1 MYSINIERTL
11 FFIDNKK
18 IKSFDIEDF
27 KDIYI
32 SFLAYYI
39 EKAILYRNLDKDKKG
54 GFTNE

>member
-39 EKAILYRNLDKDKKG
+39 KKAILYLNLDKDKKG